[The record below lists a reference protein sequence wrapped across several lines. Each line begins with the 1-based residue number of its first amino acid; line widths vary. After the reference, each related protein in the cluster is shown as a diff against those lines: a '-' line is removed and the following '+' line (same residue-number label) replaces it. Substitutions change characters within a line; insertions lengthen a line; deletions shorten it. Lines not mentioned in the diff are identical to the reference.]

1 MKENMIVANLL
12 NNPKQVQF
20 LNVSGEWFEARSLGL
35 IVDAIVELNGEVQT
49 SAEIT
54 EQIKEKTG
62 ERITIEELESLKAI
76 NGQEKYSFSA
86 TIPFLH
92 KEFLRKKL
100 NLYMAKYQVE
110 GRKKYLKVVSELTE
124 EMDAINTNFDDGLLA
139 TSLED
144 FKAELYKTE
153 STSIQTYPNIGKM
166 IGGGF
171 RPGQLITIG
180 ARSGVG
186 KTLVSINFMM
196 DAQERNKGI
205 RTDFFSLE
213 MSKFEIVD
221 RILSKKAGINSLKLV
236 DYTNLTKEDKAKV
249 LQEYKDLANN
259 YDIGLFGEQFQTL
272 GVIKRKIKERAIAG
286 KYMAFIDYAG
296 LINVE
301 GVNNGGDSSGRIK
314 MNIITR
320 ELKLLASELKIP
332 IFLLAQLNR
341 GLEYRQDK
349 TPGLQDLK
357 ESGSLEQDSSMVFFI
372 SKDEEDKNLAYLDI
386 AKNRVGMKG
395 RLEFYMNPSFM
406 EFRQFDEQ

>member
-1 MKENMIVANLL
+1 MNENMIVANLL
-12 NNPKQVQF
+12 NDPRQVQF
-20 LNVSGEWFEARSLGL
+20 LKVSGDWFEAESMSL
-35 IVDAIVELNGEVQT
+35 IVEAIIDLNGEVRT
-49 SAEIT
+49 SADIAD
-54 EQIKEKTG
+54 QIKEKIG
-62 ERITIEELESLKAI
+62 KKISIEELESLKAVE
-76 NGQEKYSFSA
+76 GYEKYSFSA
-86 TIPFLH
+86 MVPHLQKRYLQ
-92 KEFLRKKL
+92 KEL
-100 NLYMAKYQVE
+100 NRYMAKYQVE
-110 GRKKYLKVVSELTE
+110 GRKKYLKIIAELTE
-124 EMDAINTNFDDGLLA
+124 EMEGINTNLDDGLLS
-139 TSLED
+139 TSMDD
-144 FKAELYKTE
+144 FEAELYKTE
-153 STSIQTYPNIGKM
+153 STSIKTFPNIGKM

-249 LQEYKDLANN
+249 LQGYKDLVNN

>member
-62 ERITIEELESLKAI
+62 ERITIEELESLKAV

-92 KEFLRKKL
+92 KEYLRKKL

-144 FKAELYKTE
+144 FEAELYKTE
-153 STSIQTYPNIGKM
+153 STSIKTFPNIGKM

-249 LQEYKDLANN
+249 LQGYKDLVNN

-286 KYMAFIDYAG
+286 KYMTFIDYAG